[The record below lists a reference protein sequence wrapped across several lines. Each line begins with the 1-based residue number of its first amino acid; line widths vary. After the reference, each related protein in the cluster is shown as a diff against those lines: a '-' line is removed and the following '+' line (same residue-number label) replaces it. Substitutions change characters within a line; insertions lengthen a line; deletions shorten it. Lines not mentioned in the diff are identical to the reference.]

1 MNASPTENADRLDDA
16 DRAWRARLQGAAPQ
30 PAFTPDLWPAI
41 AARLEPRASLPHI
54 GSAPLAAIADAARRG
69 RARRRTRL
77 QSLLAVACLLMLV
90 VRAAPLR
97 PLQPE
102 PEASLAQAH
111 PLDTLLLREA
121 EGLEREYAAAFAQFE
136 GAPLPAA
143 YAAGL
148 QALDIE
154 GRRIH
159 GALLHSP
166 DQAQLLD
173 QLRRVHERRLQL
185 LRRSLEATA

>member
-1 MNASPTENADRLDDA
+1 MNTSPTDDATHSHDA
-16 DRAWRARLQGAAPQ
+16 DRDWRARLQPAAPQ
-30 PAFTPDLWPAI
+30 PAYTPDLWPAI
-41 AARLEPRASLPHI
+41 AARLEPHASLPPS
-54 GSAPLAAIADAARRG
+54 GSVPLAAIAEAARRG
-69 RARRRTRL
+69 RARRRARL

-90 VRAAPLR
+90 VVATPLR

-102 PEASLAQAH
+102 PEAAVARVH

-136 GAPLPAA
+136 GAPLPEA
-143 YAAGL
+143 YSAGL

-159 GALLHSP
+159 SALLHSP

-185 LRRSLEATA
+185 LRRSLDATV

>member
-1 MNASPTENADRLDDA
+1 MNSSPTDDATRSSDA
-16 DRAWRARLQGAAPQ
+16 DRYWRARLQPAAPQ
-30 PAFTPDLWPAI
+30 PALTPDLWPAI
-41 AARLEPRASLPHI
+41 AARLEPRASPLPS
-54 GSAPLAAIADAARRG
+54 GSVPLAAIAEAARRG

-77 QSLLAVACLLMLV
+77 QSLLAVACLLILV
-90 VRAAPLR
+90 VLATPLR

-102 PEASLAQAH
+102 PEASLARAH

-136 GAPLPAA
+136 GAPLPEA

-159 GALLHSP
+159 SALLHSP

-185 LRRSLEATA
+185 LRRSLDATV

>member
-1 MNASPTENADRLDDA
+1 MNTSPSDDTTRSHDA
-16 DRAWRARLQGAAPQ
+16 DRDWRARLQPAAPQ
-30 PAFTPDLWPAI
+30 PAHTPDLWPAI
-41 AARLEPRASLPHI
+41 AARLEPRASLPPS
-54 GSAPLAAIADAARRG
+54 GSVPLAAIAEAARRG
-69 RARRRTRL
+69 RARRRARL
-77 QSLLAVACLLMLV
+77 QSLLAVACLLLLV
-90 VRAAPLR
+90 VLATPLR
-97 PLQPE
+97 PLRPE
-102 PEASLAQAH
+102 PEASLARVH

-136 GAPLPAA
+136 GAPLPEA

-159 GALLHSP
+159 SALLHSP

-185 LRRSLEATA
+185 LRRSLDATV

>member
-1 MNASPTENADRLDDA
+1 MNASPTENVDRLDDP

-90 VRAAPLR
+90 VLAAPLR

-159 GALLHSP
+159 DALLHSP

>member
-1 MNASPTENADRLDDA
+1 MNASPTENVDRLDDP